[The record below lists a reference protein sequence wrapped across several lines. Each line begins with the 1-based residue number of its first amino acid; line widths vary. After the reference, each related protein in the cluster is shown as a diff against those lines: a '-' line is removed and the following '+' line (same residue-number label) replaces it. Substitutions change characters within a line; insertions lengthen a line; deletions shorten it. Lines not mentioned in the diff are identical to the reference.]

1 MTTRRATA
9 RMTLVRQMRA
19 AVWIASALLVLALPA
34 AAQAPARIA
43 IIFPPDAA
51 SSATRLAS
59 FKQGMRENGLLEGKH
74 YVIDARYAEGNYERF
89 PAITDELLKRNPAV
103 IMVSTIASVRVAQ
116 RATKTIPIVFA
127 STNDPVGS
135 GLVASL
141 ARPGGNTTGLATQGE
156 DIIPKHVELIHEALP
171 RATRFGV
178 LVNPRNPSG
187 PQLFGR
193 IQAAAAALGI
203 TARAFEAS
211 SPEALDAT
219 FAAIAQ
225 HRPDALLMIGDY
237 MFFDQRARISEFAL
251 KQRIPHF
258 GGAPE
263 YAASGSFMS
272 YGTSPP
278 AMFRRAGIYVKKI
291 LAGTKPAD
299 LPVEQPTIFE
309 LVVNLKTA
317 RALGITVPP
326 IVMLRADRV
335 IE

>member
-1 MTTRRATA
+1 MIIVRRLLTA
-9 RMTLVRQMRA
+9 
-19 AVWIASALLVLALPA
+19 SLLLLALPA
-34 AAQAPARIA
+34 RAQAPARIA
-43 IIFPPDAA
+43 WIGSGGAGGDAA
-51 SSATRLAS
+51 SLAA
-59 FKQGMRENGLLEGKH
+59 FRGGMREQGLQEGRH
-74 YVIDARYAEGNYERF
+74 FVLDQLYAEGRYERF
-89 PAITDELLKRNPAV
+89 PELTGELIKREPAV
-103 IMVSTIASVRVAQ
+103 ILVVTIASVRAAQ
-116 RATKTIPIVFA
+116 QATKTIPIVFV
-127 STNDPVGS
+127 STNDPVGN

-156 DIIPKHVELIHEALP
+156 DIIPKHVELMHEALP

-187 PQLFGR
+187 RQLFGR
-193 IQAAAAALGI
+193 VQAAAAALGI

-237 MFFDQRARISEFAL
+237 MFFDQRARISGFAL

-258 GGAPE
+258 GGSPE

-278 AMFRRAGIYVKKI
+278 AMFRRAAIYVKKI
-291 LAGTKPAD
+291 LAGIKPAD

-317 RALGITVPP
+317 RALGIAVPP